1 MARMP
6 YTDWLGEHG
15 NTLMSRYD
23 IVCVHTIVGYAPAH
37 AAHFS
42 TRADGWTGQS
52 RDTRFRSAANLNGNH
67 RVIAIENE
75 DHGGAYGAWNTS
87 DGRAVPGFT
96 AAQME
101 AIAHILVFCYR
112 AHGIPL
118 VPCPD
123 SRPGSRGIAYHR
135 QGCDGNFAG
144 YAYPGRV
151 SGGELWSG
159 APGKVCPGDRRIG
172 QLLNIII
179 PRARIIAGLDS
190 PPEDD
195 MTPQELLDHEIVW
208 FDGNR
213 ASIGTILSEAYIVSR
228 GLRGVPAFP
237 GQSGAVQLPPLV
249 GIKAGVD
256 GLGDDES
263 KVLAE
268 IRGSKGEVLTAL
280 ALIDGT
286 PSDEQVADLATKLN
300 AQLGGN
306 YTVTITPTAPAE

>member
-6 YTDWLGEHG
+6 YSSWLGEHG
-15 NTLMSRYD
+15 STAMARYD

-42 TRADGWTGQS
+42 TRADGWIGQS
-52 RDTRFRSAANLNGNH
+52 RDTSLRSAANLNGNH
-67 RVIAIENE
+67 RIIAIENE
-75 DHGGAYGAWNTS
+75 DHGGAFGGWNTG

-101 AIAHILVFCYR
+101 SIAHILLFCHK

-151 SGGELWSG
+151 SGGELWSSAG
-159 APGKVCPGDRRIG
+159 GKVCPGDRRIS

-179 PRARIIAGLDS
+179 PRARVLAGLDKS
-190 PPEDD
+190 KEHDV
-195 MTPQELLDHEIVW
+195 ELTEEVVW
-208 FDGNR
+208 GDGNR
-213 ASIGTILSEAYIVSR
+213 AMVKDILAEIYIAAR

-237 GQSGAVQLPPLV
+237 GQANVVQLPPLV
-249 GIKAGVD
+249 AIKTGVD
-256 GLGDDES
+256 GLADDEA
-263 KVLAE
+263 KVIAE
-268 IRGSKGEVLTAL
+268 MRATKGDLMVAM
-280 ALIDGT
+280 ASIDG
-286 PSDEQVADLATKLN
+286 SWSEEQAAELANMLN
-300 AQLGGN
+300 VHLSGA
-306 YTVTITPTAPAE
+306 YTVSITPVAPTE

>member
-1 MARMP
+1 
-6 YTDWLGEHG
+6 
-15 NTLMSRYD
+15 
-23 IVCVHTIVGYAPAH
+23 
-37 AAHFS
+37 
-42 TRADGWTGQS
+42 
-52 RDTRFRSAANLNGNH
+52 LNGNH

-75 DHGGAYGAWNTS
+75 DHGGAFGGWSGSN
-87 DGRAVPGFT
+87 VPGFT

-101 AIAHILVFCYR
+101 SIAHILVFCYR

-123 SRPGSRGIAYHR
+123 SRPGSRGIAWHR

-151 SGGELWSG
+151 SGGELWSSST
-159 APGKVCPGDRRIG
+159 GKICPGDRRIS

-179 PRARIIAGLDS
+179 PRARVIAGLDK

-228 GLRGVPAFP
+228 GLRGVSAFP
-237 GQSGAVQLPPLV
+237 GQTGAVQLPPLV
-249 GIKAGVD
+249 AINAGVT
-256 GLGDDES
+256 GLGDDEA
-263 KVLAE
+263 KILAAVQ
-268 IRGSKGEVLTAL
+268 GSKGEVLTAL
-280 ALIDGT
+280 ASIDGT
-286 PSDEQVADLATKLN
+286 PSDEQVEDLAAKLN
-300 AQLGGN
+300 AQLGGA
-306 YTVTITPTAPAE
+306 YSVTITPVAPTE